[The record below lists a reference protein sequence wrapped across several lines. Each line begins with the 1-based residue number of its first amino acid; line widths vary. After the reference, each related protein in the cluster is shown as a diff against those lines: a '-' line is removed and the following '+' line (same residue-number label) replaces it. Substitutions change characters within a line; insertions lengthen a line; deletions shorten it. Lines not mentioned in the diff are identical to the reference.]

1 MKYNQRIVGRTSLQN
16 LRGLYGGPEAVIS
29 GRGYAIFAAL
39 LVFLASARI
48 VSTYTVLSHT
58 MDEPDHLGCGMQ
70 WLNGA
75 YTWDTEHPPIARV
88 MAAVAVSL
96 AGERLVP
103 ADGSYLEGS
112 LILGRDDHYDRIL
125 SIARF
130 SVLPLF
136 WIASLAVFL
145 WAKRAGGP
153 RAAVIATFLFTTT
166 PPVLA
171 HAGLVT
177 TDMACTAFG
186 ALAFLASLWWAD
198 RPDRSRTVLFGIALG
213 LAAAAKFSLL
223 VYLPAAWFVL
233 LAIRRP
239 TLSKMRPYIAPV
251 AVAGL
256 LGAFVVC
263 AAYRFTLVPEFF
275 GGIQGLMKQNAAGHP
290 SYLLGQR
297 RHGGVWYYFPVVLSV
312 KTPIA
317 MLLLLSGGLIYGWR
331 RRLPLSAPAALAAGI
346 LIVAMMSR
354 INIGVR
360 HVLPIY
366 TAFSVIGA
374 VAAAEMIRGPRRR
387 ATGILLLLGWQAVS
401 GAAQHP
407 DYIAY
412 TNEFVS
418 GHPEDVTAES
428 DLDWGQDMKLV
439 AAFLS
444 RHGAT
449 HVAFTPYCIT
459 YLKAGRAFPP
469 TTPTDW
475 YHPSPGWNVVS
486 LSGLKVFDQPGWA
499 ERIPPHFKIGKT
511 HWAYYFP

>member
-1 MKYNQRIVGRTSLQN
+1 MSRSHAIL
-16 LRGLYGGPEAVIS
+16 AV
-29 GRGYAIFAAL
+29 L
-39 LVFLASARI
+39 LVFIASARI

-58 MDEPDHLGCGMQ
+58 MDEPGHLGCGMQ

-96 AGERLVP
+96 AGERLTP
-103 ADGSYLEGS
+103 ADGSHLEGS
-112 LILGRDDHYDRIL
+112 LILGHGDHYDRIL

-130 SVLPLF
+130 GVLPLF

-153 RAAVIATFLFTTT
+153 MAAVIATFLFTTT

-198 RPDRSRTVLFGIALG
+198 HPDRARTVLFGIALG

-223 VYLPAAWFVL
+223 AYLPAAWLVL
-233 LAIRRP
+233 LAIHHPSISTVRRY
-239 TLSKMRPYIAPV
+239 LAPL

-256 LGAFVVC
+256 MGAIVIC
-263 AAYRFTLVPEFF
+263 AAYRFTLLSEFF
-275 GGIQGLMKQNAAGHP
+275 AGIQCLIKHNSAGHS

-297 RHGGVWYYFPVVLSV
+297 RHTGVWYYFPVVLSV

-317 MLLLLSGGLIYGWR
+317 MLLLLAGGLVTGWR
-331 RRLPLSAPAALAAGI
+331 KRLPLSAPVAFAAGI
-346 LIVAMMSR
+346 LLVAMMSR

-374 VAAAEMIRGPRRR
+374 VTAAEVMRGTSRR
-387 ATGILLLLGWQAVS
+387 AAGILLLLGLQAIS
-401 GAAQHP
+401 GVAQHP

-439 AAFLS
+439 AAFLA
-444 RHGAT
+444 RHGAAR
-449 HVAFTPYCIT
+449 VAFTPYCAT
-459 YLKAGRAFPP
+459 YLSAGRAFPP

-486 LSGLKVFDQPGWA
+486 LSGLKVFDHPGWA
-499 ERIPPHFKIGKT
+499 EKIPPHFKIGKT

>member
-1 MKYNQRIVGRTSLQN
+1 MPVSV
-16 LRGLYGGPEAVIS
+16 PVSS
-29 GRGYAIFAAL
+29 GRSYAIVAVL
-39 LVFLASARI
+39 LVVLASARI

-75 YTWDTEHPPIARV
+75 YTWDPDHPPMARV

-103 ADGSYLEGS
+103 ANGSYLEGS

-130 SVLPLF
+130 AVLPLF
-136 WIASLAVFL
+136 WTASLAVFL

-153 RAAVIATFLFTTT
+153 MAALIAAFLFTTT

-186 ALAFLASLWWAD
+186 ALTFLASLWWAD
-198 RPDRSRTVLFGIALG
+198 HPDRPRTVLFGFALG
-213 LAAAAKFSLL
+213 LAAVAKFSLL
-223 VYLPAAWFVL
+223 AYLPAAWLVL
-233 LAIRRP
+233 LAIHRP
-239 TLSKMRPYIAPV
+239 PVSTMSRYIAPL

-256 LGAFVVC
+256 IGGFVIC
-263 AAYRFTLVPEFF
+263 TAYRFTLVPQFF
-275 GGIQGLMKQNAAGHP
+275 AGIQGLMKHNAAGHY

-297 RHGGVWYYFPVVLSV
+297 RHAGVWYYFPVVLSV

-317 MLLLLSGGLIYGWR
+317 MLLLLAGGLIYGWR
-331 RRLPLSAPAALAAGI
+331 KRLPLSAPVALAAGI

-374 VAAAEMIRGPRRR
+374 VAAAEVMRGPLRR
-387 ATGILLLLGWQAVS
+387 AAGILLLLGWQAVS
-401 GAAQHP
+401 GAAHHP

-412 TNEFVS
+412 TNEFVPE
-418 GHPEDVTAES
+418 HPEDVTADS

-439 AAFLS
+439 AAFLA

-449 HVAFTPYCIT
+449 RVAFTPYCTT
-459 YLKAGRAFPP
+459 YLIAGRAFPP

-486 LSGLKVFDQPGWA
+486 LSGFKVFDHPGWV
-499 ERIPPHFKIGKT
+499 EKIPAQFKIGRT

>member
-1 MKYNQRIVGRTSLQN
+1 VPVS
-16 LRGLYGGPEAVIS
+16 S
-29 GRGYAIFAAL
+29 GRSYAIVAVL
-39 LVFLASARI
+39 LVVLASARI

-75 YTWDTEHPPIARV
+75 YTWDPDHPPMARV

-103 ADGSYLEGS
+103 ANGSYLEGS

-130 SVLPLF
+130 AVLPLF
-136 WIASLAVFL
+136 WTASLAVFL

-153 RAAVIATFLFTTT
+153 MAALIAAFLFTTT

-186 ALAFLASLWWAD
+186 ALTFLASLWWAD
-198 RPDRSRTVLFGIALG
+198 HPDRPRTVLFGFALG
-213 LAAAAKFSLL
+213 LAAVAKFSLL
-223 VYLPAAWFVL
+223 AYLPAAWLVL
-233 LAIRRP
+233 LAIHRP
-239 TLSKMRPYIAPV
+239 PVSTMSRYIAPL

-256 LGAFVVC
+256 IGGFVIC
-263 AAYRFTLVPEFF
+263 TAYRFTLVPQFF
-275 GGIQGLMKQNAAGHP
+275 AGIQGLMKHNAAGHY

-297 RHGGVWYYFPVVLSV
+297 RHAGVWYYFPVVLSV

-317 MLLLLSGGLIYGWR
+317 MLLLLAGGLIYGWR
-331 RRLPLSAPAALAAGI
+331 KRLPLSAPVALAAGI

-374 VAAAEMIRGPRRR
+374 VAAAEVMRGPLRR
-387 ATGILLLLGWQAVS
+387 AAGILLLLGWQAVS
-401 GAAQHP
+401 GAAHHP

-412 TNEFVS
+412 TNEFVPE
-418 GHPEDVTAES
+418 HPEDVTADS
-428 DLDWGQDMKLV
+428 DLDWGQDMKFV
-439 AAFLS
+439 AAFLA

-449 HVAFTPYCIT
+449 RVAFTPYCTT
-459 YLKAGRAFPP
+459 YLSSGRAFPT

-486 LSGLKVFDQPGWA
+486 LSGLKVFDHPGWA
-499 ERIPPHFKIGKT
+499 EKIPPQFKIGRT

>member
-1 MKYNQRIVGRTSLQN
+1 MSRSH
-16 LRGLYGGPEAVIS
+16 
-29 GRGYAIFAAL
+29 AILAAL
-39 LVFLASARI
+39 LVFVASARI

-70 WLNGA
+70 WLDGA
-75 YTWDTEHPPIARV
+75 YTWDTEHPPMERV

-96 AGERLVP
+96 AGERLIP
-103 ADGSYLEGS
+103 AEGSYLEGN
-112 LILGRDDHYDRIL
+112 LILGHDDHYDRIL

-130 SVLPLF
+130 GVLPLF

-153 RAAVIATFLFTTT
+153 MAAVIATFLFTTT

-186 ALAFLASLWWAD
+186 ALTFLASLWWAD
-198 RPDRSRTVLFGIALG
+198 HPDRARTVLFGVALG
-213 LAAAAKFSLL
+213 LAAVAKFSLL
-223 VYLPAAWFVL
+223 AYLPAAWLVL
-233 LAIRRP
+233 LAIHHPSIPTMRRY
-239 TLSKMRPYIAPV
+239 LAPL

-256 LGAFVVC
+256 IGAVVIC
-263 AAYRFTLVPEFF
+263 AAYRFTLVSEFF
-275 GGIQGLMKQNAAGHP
+275 AGIQGLIQHNSTGHM

-297 RHGGVWYYFPVVLSV
+297 RHTGVWYYFPVVLSV

-317 MLLLLSGGLIYGWR
+317 MLLLLAGGLVTGWR
-331 RRLPLSAPAALAAGI
+331 KRLPLSAPVAFAAGI
-346 LIVAMMSR
+346 LFVAMMSR

-374 VAAAEMIRGPRRR
+374 VAAAEAMRGPSRR
-387 ATGILLLLGWQAVS
+387 AAGILMLLGLQAIS

-418 GHPEDVTAES
+418 GHPEDVTADS

-439 AAFLS
+439 AAFLA
-444 RHGAT
+444 RHGAD
-449 HVAFTPYCIT
+449 HVAFSPYCAS
-459 YLKAGRAFPP
+459 YLSAGRAFPT
-469 TTPTDW
+469 TTPTNW

-486 LSGLKVFDQPGWA
+486 LSGLKVFDHPGWA
-499 ERIPPHFKIGKT
+499 EKIPPHFKIGKT